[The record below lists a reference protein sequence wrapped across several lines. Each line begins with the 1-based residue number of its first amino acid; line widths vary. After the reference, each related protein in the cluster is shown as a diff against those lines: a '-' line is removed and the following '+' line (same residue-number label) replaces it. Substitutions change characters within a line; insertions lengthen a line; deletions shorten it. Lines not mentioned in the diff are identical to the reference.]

1 MSQKRTYIPTR
12 EEYRQTIARLVEE
25 KDLDALVAMRL
36 GCELGMSRIEIVNT
50 KISDID
56 RINKRGLWVEVAK
69 QVRRGFKRGRGGRI
83 KPNFEM
89 RQREIPINTGL
100 YQLLISYMDTSQIY
114 LLKRHKG
121 DKKKAFT
128 PRYINSI
135 YERAEISWS
144 SHRSRHFFKNQLKDW
159 MRKNRQI
166 DDELVKEYLGH
177 KKDTTELYGS
187 LSWDYKCEIL
197 DKVFE

>member
-12 EEYRQTIARLVEE
+12 EEYRQTVARLIEE

-100 YQLLISYMDTSQIY
+100 YQLLISYMDNSQIY

-187 LSWDYKCEIL
+187 LSWDYKCEVL
-197 DKVFE
+197 DKVFQ

>member
-12 EEYRQTIARLVEE
+12 EEYRQTVARLIEE

-69 QVRRGFKRGRGGRI
+69 QVRRGFKRGRGGKI

-100 YQLLISYMDTSQIY
+100 YQLLISYMDNSQIY

-197 DKVFE
+197 DKVFQ

>member
-1 MSQKRTYIPTR
+1 MSKKRTYIPTR
-12 EEYRQTIARLVEE
+12 EEYRQTVARLVEE
-25 KDLDALVAMRL
+25 KDLDALIVMRL

-69 QVRRGFKRGRGGRI
+69 QVRRGFKQGRGGKR

-100 YQLLISYMDTSQIY
+100 YQLLISYMNNSQVY

-187 LSWDYKCEIL
+187 LSWDYKCEVL
-197 DKVFE
+197 DKVFQ